1 MVPEVLATPIVP
13 LPRLFTRMR
22 RSWHGTKVS

>member
-13 LPRLFTRMR
+13 LPHLVTRMR
-22 RSWHGTKVS
+22 PSWHGTKVS